1 MEDSGNQDISDK
13 IVQTEV
19 LELIKTVSEKQCIDV
34 EDWVK
39 NIKDTYELLKKNVQN
54 IKAFEMIKV
63 PVANLFKN
71 LDQQIKEIQKNLVE
85 IK

>member
-1 MEDSGNQDISDK
+1 MEDSANQDISDK
-13 IVQTEV
+13 VVQTEV